1 MADSWSG
8 IADFEDYI
16 AKARRDA
23 EAEAM
28 RACEMSAKELE
39 ARVKASLGKGD
50 PRNGHLIDSVTAYK
64 KDATTWAVKVGDS
77 GLKYAAPLE
86 FGHGNP
92 DGSRTPP
99 RKFFFPNVRIIN
111 KKHGR
116 RIRRWFRKAIKDSG
130 AL

>member
-1 MADSWSG
+1 MADGWTG
-8 IADFEDYI
+8 LNEFNDLLER
-16 AKARRDA
+16 AKRDA

-28 RACEMSAKELE
+28 RACEVSAKELE
-39 ARVKASLGKGD
+39 ALVKATLGRGD
-50 PRNGHLIDSVTAYK
+50 PRNGHLIDSVVAYRV
-64 KDATTWAVKVGDS
+64 DDTTWGVKVGS
-77 GLKYAAPLE
+77 EALKYAAPLE
-86 FGHGNP
+86 FGHGNA

-99 RKFFFPNVRIIN
+99 RKFFFPAVKIIN

>member
-1 MADSWSG
+1 M
-8 IADFEDYI
+8 
-16 AKARRDA
+16 
-23 EAEAM
+23 
-28 RACEMSAKELE
+28 
-39 ARVKASLGKGD
+39 
-50 PRNGHLIDSVTAYK
+50 
-64 KDATTWAVKVGDS
+64 KVGDS

-116 RIRRWFRKAIKDSG
+116 RLRRWFRKAIKDSG